1 MINVEIDSQ
10 SGFCFGVVRA
20 IDMAEEHLRKK
31 HDISSL
37 GQMVHNAEEVKRL
50 EKMGMR
56 TIKNDAIDTDSN
68 KYALIRA
75 HGEPPKT
82 YENLRNLNKTIVD
95 ATCPI
100 VLKLQERI
108 KKCFEKQ
115 PEKQIVIYGKPN
127 HAEVIGLVGQTNN
140 TAIVVSS
147 EADVSSIDKEK
158 PVCLFSQTTMPLDGF
173 ARIGEAIKN
182 NADSTVEVFD
192 TICRKVSNRVPAIR
206 EFALSK
212 DVCVFVSGK
221 NSSNGKM
228 LYTIA
233 KNANRATYWVS
244 HPEEVS
250 KEWFADGMS
259 VGVCGATSTP
269 QWQMEKV
276 KTFIEGLF

>member
-1 MINVEIDSQ
+1 MIDVEIDIH

-20 IDMAEEHLRKK
+20 IDLAEEHLRQG

-50 EKMGMR
+50 EEMGMR
-56 TIKNDAIDTDSN
+56 TIENNAIKTDSN
-68 KYALIRA
+68 KYTLIRA
-75 HGEPPKT
+75 HGEPPTT
-82 YENLRNLNKTIVD
+82 YENLRNWNKTIVD

-108 KKCFEKQ
+108 KKCFGEQ
-115 PEKQIVIYGKPN
+115 PETQIVIYGKPS
-127 HAEVIGLVGQTNN
+127 HAEVIGLVGQTKN

-147 EADVSSIDKEK
+147 EADVSSIDKTK

-173 ARIGEAIKN
+173 ARIGEAIKAN
-182 NADSTVEVFD
+182 SSSTVEVFD

-206 EFALSK
+206 EFASSK

-228 LYTIA
+228 LYTVA
-233 KNANRATYWVS
+233 KNANRATYRVS
-244 HPEEVS
+244 HPGEIS
-250 KEWFADGMS
+250 KDWFADGMS

-276 KTFIEGLF
+276 KTYIERLF

>member
-1 MINVEIDSQ
+1 MIDVEIDIH

-20 IDMAEEHLRKK
+20 IDLAEEHLRQG

-50 EKMGMR
+50 EEMGMR
-56 TIKNDAIDTDSN
+56 TIENNAIKTDSN
-68 KYALIRA
+68 KYTLIRA
-75 HGEPPKT
+75 HGEPPTT
-82 YENLRNLNKTIVD
+82 YENLRNWNKTIVD

-100 VLKLQERI
+100 
-108 KKCFEKQ
+108 
-115 PEKQIVIYGKPN
+115 
-127 HAEVIGLVGQTNN
+127 GLVGQTKN

-147 EADVSSIDKEK
+147 EADVSSIDKTK

-173 ARIGEAIKN
+173 ARIGEAIKAN
-182 NADSTVEVFD
+182 SSSTVEVFD

-206 EFALSK
+206 EFASSK

-228 LYTIA
+228 LYTVA
-233 KNANRATYWVS
+233 KNANRATYRVS
-244 HPEEVS
+244 HPGEIS
-250 KEWFADGMS
+250 KDWFADGMS

-276 KTFIEGLF
+276 KTYIERLF